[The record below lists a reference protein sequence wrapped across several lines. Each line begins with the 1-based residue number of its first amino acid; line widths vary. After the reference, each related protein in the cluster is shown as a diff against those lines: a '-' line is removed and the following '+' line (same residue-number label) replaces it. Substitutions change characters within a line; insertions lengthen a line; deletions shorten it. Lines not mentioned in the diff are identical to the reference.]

1 MSCHS
6 TDSQPTARRA
16 QRHTGKQ
23 SWSHDE
29 YTSTLTPREHRGRSS
44 SAVRFQCA
52 AHYYSEHFPGIP
64 FHFGPYTPLH
74 PSFMEAR
81 SKLQISA
88 RSTQRRRRRDTP
100 CAGVLPRHRSAATT
114 HDTMLRP
121 TTILAL
127 AALGA
132 AFEANYPYTHT
143 NCGVRRTGSRTLDSK
158 NPNLLA

>member
-44 SAVRFQCA
+44 SECVSSVPLIITLSTFQEFHLSVHAAASLLHGSPQQVADICA
-52 AHYYSEHFPGIP
+52 R
-64 FHFGPYTPLH
+64 
-74 PSFMEAR
+74 R
-81 SKLQISA
+81 SA
-88 RSTQRRRRRDTP
+88 DRRRDTP

-121 TTILAL
+121 ATILAL

>member
-64 FHFGPYTPLH
+64 FHFGCVHAAASLLHGSPQQVADICTLDAALIGVVTPLVPAFFLATVQQPQLTTRCCGRRLSWH
-74 PSFMEAR
+74 SRR
-81 SKLQISA
+81 SERLSK
-88 RSTQRRRRRDTP
+88 P
-100 CAGVLPRHRSAATT
+100 TT
-114 HDTMLRP
+114 HTRIR
-121 TTILAL
+121 T
-127 AALGA
+127 AACAEPGL
-132 AFEANYPYTHT
+132 EPLT
-143 NCGVRRTGSRTLDSK
+143 RRTPTC
-158 NPNLLA
+158 